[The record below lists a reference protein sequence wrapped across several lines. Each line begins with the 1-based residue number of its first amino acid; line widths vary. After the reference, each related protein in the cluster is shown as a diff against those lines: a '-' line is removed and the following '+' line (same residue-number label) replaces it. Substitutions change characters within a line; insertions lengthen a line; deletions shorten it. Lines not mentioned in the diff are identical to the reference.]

1 MFQLNFQ
8 VCAYNNFVSNMSH
21 NNLMTLFSILLK
33 AKIHLELLAE
43 NSNNCIFF
51 SSCDC
56 VLIVI
61 ER

>member
-43 NSNNCIFF
+43 NSNNFIFF
-51 SSCDC
+51 S
-56 VLIVI
+56 
-61 ER
+61 R